1 MMMMREMDFSQ
12 KYRPRSIEEVIMN
25 PGLRITL
32 SNLVKQRG
40 GISLLFWGRPGCGK
54 TTVAKLVNPENTVY
68 INCSTNNS
76 IDTIRWVEETF
87 NCGMV
92 TGGRRLLL
100 LDEADNLSKDAQA
113 AIRGVSEELSLYN
126 DFILTAN
133 DPNLLTEAVRSRFL
147 PVGFDLTHSDEVI
160 TLICDRLCC
169 IAKNE
174 GCECFDIDLI
184 KKIVSDTF
192 PDLRRMIKRLQIEL
206 LSIEVAI

>member
-1 MMMMREMDFSQ
+1 MMREMDFSQ
-12 KYRPRSIEEVIMN
+12 KYRPRSIEKVIMN
-25 PGLRITL
+25 PGLRSTL

-54 TTVAKLVNPENTVY
+54 TTVAKLINPENTVY

-160 TLICDRLCC
+160 TLICDRLCY

-174 GCECFDIDLI
+174 RCECFDIDLI
-184 KKIVSDTF
+184 EKIVSDTF

>member
-1 MMMMREMDFSQ
+1 MMREMDFSQ
-12 KYRPRSIEEVIMN
+12 KYRPRSIEKVIMN
-25 PGLRITL
+25 PGLRSTL

-54 TTVAKLVNPENTVY
+54 TTVAKLINPENTVY

-160 TLICDRLCC
+160 TLICDRLCY

-174 GCECFDIDLI
+174 RCECFDIDLI
-184 KKIVSDTF
+184 EKIVSDTF

-206 LSIEVAI
+206 LSIEVAV

>member
-1 MMMMREMDFSQ
+1 MREMDFSQ
-12 KYRPRSIEEVIMN
+12 KYRPRSIEKVIMN
-25 PGLRITL
+25 PGLRSTL

-54 TTVAKLVNPENTVY
+54 TTVAKLINPENTVY

-160 TLICDRLCC
+160 TLICDRLCY

-174 GCECFDIDLI
+174 RCECFDIDLI
-184 KKIVSDTF
+184 EKIVSDTF

>member
-1 MMMMREMDFSQ
+1 MMREMDFSQ

-40 GISLLFWGRPGCGK
+40 GISLLFWGRSGCGK

-160 TLICDRLCC
+160 MLICDRLCY

-174 GCECFDIDLI
+174 GCECFDIDHI